1 MRRSSRP
8 MRATMTIAA
17 IAALTGL
24 TACSSSPTDAGDKTD
39 TAQKTTSKIGIT
51 LKSGGSGDTCDI
63 DSTTAHAGPVTFTV
77 TNKNSTAITEVE
89 LQSDQRILGEKENLA
104 PGLKPVSFTVTLDGG
119 KYQIYC
125 PNAEKQMQT
134 LTVTGKAAKPTGS
147 THALLKQGT
156 KGYAK
161 YVSAQV
167 ASMKDAAATL
177 EKKIDEGDLAGAKAE
192 YAKARPFYE
201 HIESDV
207 DGFVLPG
214 FKATDNKGN
223 LDYLIDM
230 RASNLDKSAGWHG
243 FHAIERDLYKRGAI
257 TDQTKRYAAEL
268 TKNATTLVGVAKKL
282 QYKPEDLANG
292 AAALLE
298 EVQSSKIKGEE
309 ERYSHLDLVDFAA
322 NVEGAQEAF
331 AELKPGLKKIDAGL
345 TKRIAAQFDTV
356 NSMLDAYRDSDA
368 TGGYKSYTPA
378 LRHKNANKLSQTV
391 QALQDPLSHLAEKVA
406 SA

>member
-1 MRRSSRP
+1 MRRNSRP
-8 MRATMTIAA
+8 MRATLA
-17 IAALTGL
+17 IAVVATLAGL
-24 TACSSSPTDAGDKTD
+24 TACSSSTSD
-39 TAQKTTSKIGIT
+39 TADTAKKSTSKVSIT
-51 LKSGGSGDTCDI
+51 LKSGASGDTCDI
-63 DSTTAHAGPVTFTV
+63 DTTTAHAGPVTFTV
-77 TNKNSTAITEVE
+77 NNKNSTAITEVE

-125 PNAEKQMQT
+125 PNAEKQMQNF
-134 LTVTGKAAKPTGS
+134 TVTGKAAERTGS
-147 THALLKQGT
+147 TQALLQQGT

-161 YVSAQV
+161 YVSGQV
-167 ASMKDAAATL
+167 ASMASAASVL
-177 EKKIDEGDLAGAKAE
+177 QKKIGQGDLAGAKAE
-192 YAKARPFYE
+192 YAKIRPYYE

-230 RASNLDKSAGWHG
+230 RASNLDKKAGWHG
-243 FHAIERDLYKRGAI
+243 FHAVERDLYQRGAI
-257 TDQTKRYAAEL
+257 TPQTKKYAAEL
-268 TKNATTLVGVAKKL
+268 TKNSHKLVDVAKKL
-282 QYKPEDLANG
+282 HYKPEDLANG

-331 AELKPGLKKIDAGL
+331 AELKPGLKKMDAGL

-356 NSMLDAYRDSDA
+356 GAMLDKYRDADA
-368 TGGYKSYTPA
+368 PGGYRKYTPA
-378 LRHKNANKLSQTV
+378 LREKDANKLSQTV

>member
-1 MRRSSRP
+1 MRRNSRP
-8 MRATMTIAA
+8 KRAMLA
-17 IAALTGL
+17 IAAMATLAGL
-24 TACSSSPTDAGDKTD
+24 TACSSSPSD
-39 TAQKTTSKIGIT
+39 TADTAEKTTSKVNIT

-104 PGLKPVSFTVTLDGG
+104 PGLKPVSFTVALDGG

-125 PNAEKQMQT
+125 PNAEKPMQN
-134 LTVTGKAAKPTGS
+134 LTVTGKAAKRSGS
-147 THALLKQGT
+147 TQALLQQGT
-156 KGYAK
+156 KGYAT
-161 YVSAQV
+161 YVSGQV
-167 ASMKDAAATL
+167 ASMADAVKVL
-177 EKKIDEGDLAGAKAE
+177 QKKIDQGDLAVAKAE
-192 YAKARPFYE
+192 YAKARPYYE

-214 FKATDNKGN
+214 FKATDNRGS

-230 RASNLDKSAGWHG
+230 RASNLDSQAGWHG
-243 FHAIERDLYKRGAI
+243 FHAIERDLYQRGAI
-257 TDQTKRYAAEL
+257 TTHTKRYAAEL
-268 TKNATTLVGVAKKL
+268 TANVGKLVTAVKTLK
-282 QYKPEDLANG
+282 YKPEDLANG

-298 EVQSSKIKGEE
+298 EVQSTKIKGEE
-309 ERYSHLDLVDFAA
+309 ERYSHIDLVDFAA

-331 AELKPGLKKIDAGL
+331 AELKPGLKKMDAGL
-345 TKRIAAQFDTV
+345 TKRISAQFDTV
-356 NSMLDAYRDSDA
+356 NAMLDTYRDSDA
-368 TGGYKSYTPA
+368 PGGYRAYTPA
-378 LRHKNANKLSQTV
+378 LRETDANKLSQTV